1 MIRCGGVLLLVV
13 LGKGHSIWWAW
24 LINKH
29 CHCPRMNV
37 LCFCSALLMLL
48 GARNDPVL
56 GFDKVGLVFP
66 AVQTG
71 LRIFKQ

>member
-13 LGKGHSIWWAW
+13 LGKDHSIWWAW

-29 CHCPRMNV
+29 CYYPRMNV
-37 LCFCSALLMLL
+37 LCYCGALLMLL
-48 GARNDPVL
+48 GALIDPVL
-56 GFDKVGLVFP
+56 DFDEVGLGFP